1 MPLAFKAEGSGHKLR
16 NARDVT
22 LGRSCQAVTLE
33 KDSTLEPP
41 CPAST
46 LTLAS

>member
-22 LGRSCQAVTLE
+22 LEAGKGFRPRAAL
-33 KDSTLEPP
+33 PH
-41 CPAST
+41 
-46 LTLAS
+46 